1 VITRRSFVTGGLAL
15 LVLPSGIGQFVRS
28 RPRFQSTPFSLGV
41 ASGEPASDGVVLWT
55 RLAPDPLNG
64 GGMPAERVAV
74 GWRIA
79 TDERMREVV
88 RLGTV
93 AASPQSAHSVHVE
106 VSGLRPDRPYWYQ
119 FAAGGE
125 ESPIGCTRT
134 LPLPT
139 AAADRLRFA
148 FISCQNYEM
157 GYFTPLR
164 HLAAEELAVVFHLGD
179 YIYES
184 AGRDGQVR
192 RHTGGEPRTL
202 NEYRNRYALYKTDAD
217 LQEAHAAAPWILT
230 WDDHE
235 VDNDYAG
242 RSSEEP
248 ISPELFLRRRAAAY
262 QAYYEH
268 MPLRRSARPA
278 GDGSARMYRDFRYGR
293 LASFFVLDT
302 RQYRSDQPCG
312 AGPLCPGAIDPARTM
327 LGAAQE
333 RWLAGGLRRSDA
345 RWTVIP
351 QQILM
356 AKVDDAQGPAERY
369 FMDHWNGY
377 DAARTRLFDALSA
390 APSKNAIVL
399 TGDIHSHWVN
409 DLKRDFADPRSPV
422 IATELVGTSI
432 SSGGDGS
439 DLPDNIKPVL
449 AENPFVKFYSGK
461 RGYVACEVTAS
472 RVRADFKVVEFVTRP
487 GAPLQTRASFVVEN
501 GRPGAVRE

>member
-1 VITRRSFVTGGLAL
+1 
-15 LVLPSGIGQFVRS
+15 
-28 RPRFQSTPFSLGV
+28 
-41 ASGEPASDGVVLWT
+41 
-55 RLAPDPLNG
+55 
-64 GGMPAERVAV
+64 
-74 GWRIA
+74 
-79 TDERMREVV
+79 
-88 RLGTV
+88 
-93 AASPQSAHSVHVE
+93 
-106 VSGLRPDRPYWYQ
+106 
-119 FAAGGE
+119 
-125 ESPIGCTRT
+125 
-134 LPLPT
+134 
-139 AAADRLRFA
+139 
-148 FISCQNYEM
+148 
-157 GYFTPLR
+157 
-164 HLAAEELAVVFHLGD
+164 VFHLGD

-184 AGRDGQVR
+184 AGRDRQVR
-192 RHTGGEPRTL
+192 RHMGGEPRTL
-202 NEYRNRYALYKTDAD
+202 DEYRHRYAQYKTDAD

-242 RSSEEP
+242 RSSDEP
-248 ISPELFLRRRAAAY
+248 ISTELFLRRRAAAY

-278 GDGSARMYRDFRYGR
+278 ADGSARMYRDFRYGR

-302 RQYRSDQPCG
+302 RQYRTDQPCG
-312 AGPLCPGAIDPARTM
+312 AGPLCPGSIDSTGTM

-356 AKVDDAQGPAERY
+356 AKVDYAQGPDERY

-409 DLKRDFADPRSPV
+409 DLKRDFADPASPV

-439 DLPDNIKPVL
+439 DLPDNMKPVI
-449 AENPFVKFYSGK
+449 AENPFVRFYSGQ
-461 RGYVACEVTAS
+461 RGYVACEVTAP

-487 GAPLQTRASFVVEN
+487 GAPLQTRASFVVED
-501 GRPGAVRE
+501 GRPGAVRG